1 MHVVFGLIDFVSAS
15 NSNSFT
21 MCSQHCCMHDYIYI
35 YVCVAYLNSSSH
47 ANFDLYQC
55 RPTGRGQFPEKG
67 SESHSFLFTNISY
80 KLLFFTWF
88 SMVKLCTTFYCI
100 NCFHKKLH
108 YHQLKSFMRS
118 FTAIDWKVFTK
129 ILTAIDWIFFIKVV
143 LRQLNSFSEKKL
155 CSRQLNSAFVE
166 RCTDLEWTVPF

>member
-67 SESHSFLFTNISY
+67 SNHIPSSSPIYHNY
-80 KLLFFTWF
+80 KLLFFT
-88 SMVKLCTTFYCI
+88 
-100 NCFHKKLH
+100 
-108 YHQLKSFMRS
+108 
-118 FTAIDWKVFTK
+118 
-129 ILTAIDWIFFIKVV
+129 
-143 LRQLNSFSEKKL
+143 
-155 CSRQLNSAFVE
+155 
-166 RCTDLEWTVPF
+166 